1 MKIFAIVNEDNPN
14 SVNAYLF
21 YYERQ
26 KTFYIELSQ
35 NADEWNTP
43 FILSSFA
50 KRNIKTVDFRWSK
63 IWAEQRVIPSDR
75 QNLAQILKDNNL
87 DNYDVFKLLMLAKGR
102 CAQDNYHLQQID
114 WEQLPLEIKRR
125 KDKEVTDVFAID
137 EENILVFFQN
147 GIIKKCN
154 LSKISHNNPSINILL
169 KKYPKSVKEVRIQV
183 GGHGVMW
190 DENII
195 ITNETL
201 YKHGQTIPLSN
212 TDFVTFAT
220 ERMVNAD
227 EAAQMLNCSRQ
238 NINDLT
244 KRNKLC
250 PVKRQNNKSIF
261 QKSDIEKRE
270 WV

>member
-1 MKIFAIVNEDNPN
+1 MKIFAIINEDSPN

-43 FILSSFA
+43 FVLSSFA

-63 IWAEQRVIPSDR
+63 IWVEQRIVPSDR
-75 QNLAQILKDNNL
+75 QNLAQILKDNQL
-87 DNYDVFKLLMLAKGR
+87 DNYDVFELLMLTNGR
-102 CAQDNYHLQQID
+102 CAQDNYYLKQIN
-114 WEQLPLEIKRR
+114 WEQLPLEIKKR
-125 KDKEVTDVFAID
+125 KDKEITDVLAID
-137 EENILVFFQN
+137 KENILVFFQN
-147 GIIKKCN
+147 GIIKKCH
-154 LSKISHNNPSINILL
+154 LSKISHNNPSINVLL
-169 KKYPKSVKEVRIQV
+169 EKYPDVVKKVQIQV

-195 ITNETL
+195 IPSETL
-201 YKHGQTIPLSN
+201 YKYGQTIPLSK
-212 TDFVTFAT
+212 TEFVTFAT
-220 ERMVNAD
+220 ERIINVD

-244 KRNKLC
+244 RRNKLH
-250 PVKRQNNKSIF
+250 PVKRRNNKSVF
-261 QKSDIEKRE
+261 QKSDIESRE